1 MKRFFTSRVWT
12 VIFIAILIAV
22 ILAVTSSL
30 TGDTGSGSL
39 VEGVLAPIRAGVSRL
54 TDRAEQLYNYMFEYE
69 SLLAEN
75 QRLKDQLSA
84 IEKEARQADAISRE
98 NDRLRALLEF
108 QALNPEYDL
117 VEGYIISWS
126 SNDWSNSFTI
136 NRGEDAGIE
145 VGMCAVTA
153 NGELVG
159 LVDEVGVNYS
169 VIKSV
174 LDSSLEISATIAS
187 SGYNGMVKGGY
198 IDGHQTLLQM
208 NYLPSAAI
216 IRNKE
221 QVVTS
226 GSTVYPRGLIMGNI
240 VDAGFEETGI
250 AKYALLDPAAEV
262 NSLEQ
267 VFIITEY
274 TTEAVSSSG
283 TSAAS
288 SGTTGETTAATEPT
302 TQTETSPDGGFG

>member
-22 ILAVTSSL
+22 ILAVSSSL
-30 TGDTGSGSL
+30 IDDTGSGSAVKSL
-39 VEGVLAPIRAGVSRL
+39 LAPMRAGISNL

-75 QRLKDQLSA
+75 QRLKDQLSQ

-136 NRGEDAGIE
+136 NRGDDANIQP
-145 VGMCAVTA
+145 GMCAITA

-159 LVDEVGVNYS
+159 LVDEVGANYA

-187 SGYNGMVKGGY
+187 SGYNGIVKGGY
-198 IDGHQTLLQM
+198 ASGLDGYLRM
-208 NYLPSAAI
+208 NYLPSSST
-216 IRNKE
+216 IRNND
-221 QVVTS
+221 QVITT
-226 GSTVYPRGLIMGNI
+226 GSTVYPRDLVLGYVI
-240 VDAGFEETGI
+240 DAGFDSTGV
-250 AKYALLDPAAEV
+250 AKYALLEPAA
-262 NSLEQ
+262 NISSLEQ
-267 VFIITEY
+267 VFILTNYSI
-274 TTEAVSSSG
+274 G
-283 TSAAS
+283 
-288 SGTTGETTAATEPT
+288 
-302 TQTETSPDGGFG
+302 